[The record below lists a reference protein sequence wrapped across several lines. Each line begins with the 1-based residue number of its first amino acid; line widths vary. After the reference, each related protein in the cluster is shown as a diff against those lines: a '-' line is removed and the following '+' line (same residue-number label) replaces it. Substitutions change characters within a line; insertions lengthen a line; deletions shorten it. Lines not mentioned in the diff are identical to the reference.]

1 MEDAGGRPALRAGPA
16 GVPGVI
22 GFLLRLLP
30 WWVWALILSGLA
42 ACAGIA
48 VWRTATAV
56 ADARWLAGQAA
67 AHEQRRNQERIDAE
81 RARAASLDFERWRRD
96 QSRRHTE
103 VANALSIALRT
114 PISCPSELA
123 AVVVPAAAVEQLRRA
138 GDDRPGPDAHPG
150 ELVR

>member
-1 MEDAGGRPALRAGPA
+1 M
-16 GVPGVI
+16 I
-22 GFLLRLLP
+22 GFVLRLLP

-56 ADARWLAGQAA
+56 ADARWQAREAA
-67 AHEQRRNQERIDAE
+67 AERQADEDEKARAE
-81 RARAASLDFERWRRD
+81 RARAASLEFERWRRD
-96 QSRRHTE
+96 QARRHTE